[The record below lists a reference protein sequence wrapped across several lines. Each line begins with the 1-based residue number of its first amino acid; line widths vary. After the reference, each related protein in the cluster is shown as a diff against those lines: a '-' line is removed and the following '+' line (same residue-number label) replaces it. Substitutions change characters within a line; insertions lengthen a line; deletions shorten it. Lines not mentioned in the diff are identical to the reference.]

1 MNVLLPQNY
10 KIKKKDIIVY
20 SIAII
25 VCIISLIIIVMRQI
39 LGEGIFKKAQK
50 TTEEELSKLKTE
62 FGNMFQNEFI
72 GDIQGISKDN
82 QSKNFVFT
90 TYANEENVP
99 GNYALNVNIPQINI
113 MDENLEKINDEI
125 IKNYKKKVNEII
137 NTEGKQIVYSVEYT
151 AYAENDI
158 LFLII
163 RSNEKEGNN
172 AQRSI
177 IKTYHYDLKNKKE
190 ITLEEIIEK
199 LQYDE
204 NEVQNKIYQE
214 IKSQEQKSKQMQQ
227 VGLGIYVRDSKSDKY
242 KIENSKEFFVHNG
255 KLNIIYSYGEETLTS
270 EMDIVII

>member
-10 KIKKKDIIVY
+10 KIKKKDITVY

-172 AQRSI
+172 AQRS
-177 IKTYHYDLKNKKE
+177 KNKKE
-190 ITLEEIIEK
+190 ITLEEMIEK
-199 LQYDE
+199 LQYDK
-204 NEVQNKIYQE
+204 NEVQNKIQEE
-214 IKSQEQKSKQMQQ
+214 IKNQEQKSKQMQQ